1 MKVSGGR
8 RIIRSVTS
16 SFSLLVSFLNKIFD
30 FRYSRMDYLSLRRM
44 VLIFPMYRTMQTLLV
59 DQMLMPLKCTL
70 FQPYRQSRMMLIF
83 LPVEYSQIFGF

>member
-30 FRYSRMDYLSLRRM
+30 FRYSRMDYLSL
-44 VLIFPMYRTMQTLLV
+44 L
-59 DQMLMPLKCTL
+59 
-70 FQPYRQSRMMLIF
+70 
-83 LPVEYSQIFGF
+83 